1 MRHRSRAEL
10 DLGASGKEF
19 RRGISG
25 RTKLK
30 WDLAPPEELI
40 EFVCENNKAQNM
52 VGK

>member
-1 MRHRSRAEL
+1 
-10 DLGASGKEF
+10 
-19 RRGISG
+19 
-25 RTKLK
+25 LK